1 MQSDFSFFARGQAK
15 PISEEE
21 AELMGTPEALGQALI
36 TIFKLWI
43 EHALKIMPPNRRI
56 KLDLDSPNW
65 LNLMIPEHAIH
76 EFYRIAG
83 QIPPYMPS
91 KKIIDELTSDEKLA
105 AEVMYRIRM
114 LSDTLKE
121 VNVPAC
127 QAILIIERSLILGA
141 RVAEAHVNPFESFAA
156 IQYGAQ
162 TKLINH
168 NRHSPPGSSNAL
180 RAEQSSREHENWIRE
195 AKSLWQLNKRLSA
208 NAVAKRII
216 STRSLPQKLDTV
228 RKVISSS
235 RPKL

>member
-1 MQSDFSFFARGQAK
+1 MQNDFSFFGRGQAQS
-15 PISEEE
+15 ISEEE
-21 AELMGTPEALGQALI
+21 AEVMGTPEVLGQALI
-36 TIFKLWI
+36 TAFKLWI
-43 EHALKIMPPNRRI
+43 KHALKIMPPNLRI
-56 KLDLDSPNW
+56 KPDLDDPDW
-65 LNLMIPEHAIH
+65 INLTLPEHAIQ
-76 EFYRIAG
+76 EFHRIAG
-83 QIPPYMPS
+83 RIPPYMPS
-91 KKIIDELTSDEKLA
+91 EKIIDELTSDQKLA

-121 VNVPAC
+121 VNVPPG
-127 QAILIIERSLILGA
+127 QAILIIERSLMLGV

-156 IQYGAQ
+156 IQYMAQ

-168 NRHSPPGSSNAL
+168 NRDSPPGSSNAL

-208 NAVAKRII
+208 HAAAKRIKANL
-216 STRSLPQKLDTV
+216 SLPQKLDTI